1 MRAAVG
7 ALILAC
13 ATASSAQA
21 AALYVD
27 PARAGCSDAA
37 SIAAAA
43 NPATPWCSL
52 TPPSRLARP
61 GDVVHLA
68 HATYHAQLRPTASG
82 APGQPIVYQADG
94 AVTIEAPSGTVSV
107 MFTSVHDISLRD
119 VTIRA
124 SALQAVWVDNAAR
137 VTLAGDTITNSG
149 GPGLQI
155 KRGTDT
161 TITGSRLVGSSGAGL
176 LETSAAV
183 GTSLLSSSVTGNGKD
198 GQKYNGDG
206 VGLAGTDATVIDDVI
221 TGNGDG
227 VGFEHGV
234 YAGATANGYTIEGNL
249 IGDNAGADIK
259 AAGGPGLVADNR
271 LESSMFGLVI
281 SDNPAAVTFEYNLVQ
296 GAFQHGILVTTGTTP
311 ARARLWNNTVEQ
323 TGRSTASGNA
333 SAVFV
338 VSAALLELRN
348 NLLAYTNPDLLGSAL
363 LVNDQSLVGS
373 FASDTNWF
381 ASPDPRALRVAWN
394 GARVTFAQ
402 WRALSGQDG
411 ASIESAPP
419 SFDAD
424 GRVTSSDLGAG
435 AGTPLGLEHDLAGTP
450 IDPLR
455 PPDIGAFELVH

>member
-1 MRAAVG
+1 MRLAAVT
-7 ALILAC
+7 ALFVAC
-13 ATASSAQA
+13 ATASGAQA
-21 AALYVD
+21 ASLYVN
-27 PARAGCSDAA
+27 PASQGCSDAA
-37 SIAAAA
+37 SVAAAG

-68 HATYHAQLRPTASG
+68 SATYGAQLRPTASG
-82 APGQPIVYQADG
+82 APGQPVVYQADG
-94 AVTIEAPSGTVSV
+94 PVTIMAPAGTVSV
-107 MFTSVHDISLRD
+107 MFTGVHDIVLRD
-119 VTIRA
+119 LTVRA
-124 SALQAVWVDNAAR
+124 AALQAVWIDNAAR
-137 VTLAGDTITNSG
+137 VTLSGDTVSNSG

-161 TITGSRLVGSSGAGL
+161 TITRSRLVNSSGAGL

-183 GTSLLSSSVTGNGKD
+183 GTILRSSTVSGNGKD

-206 VGLAGTDATVIDDVI
+206 VGLAGTNPSVVDNVI
-221 TGNGDG
+221 TDNGDG
-227 VGFEHGV
+227 IGFEHGV
-234 YAGATANGYTIEGNL
+234 YAGATANGYTIARNL
-249 IGDNAGADIK
+249 IAGNAGADIK

-271 LESSMFGLVI
+271 LQSSMFGLVI
-281 SDNPAAVTFEYNLVQ
+281 SDNPEVVTFEYNLIQ

-333 SAVFV
+333 SAMFV
-338 VSAALLELRN
+338 VSAAQLELRN
-348 NLLAYTNPDLLGSAL
+348 NLLAYTNADLLGSAL

-394 GARVTFAQ
+394 GARVSLTQ

-411 ASIESAPP
+411 ASIDSVPP
-419 SFDAD
+419 TFDAG
-424 GRVTSSDLGAG
+424 GRVTSLNLGAG
-435 AGTPLGLEHDLAGTP
+435 KGTPLGLDHDLAGTP
-450 IDPLR
+450 LDT
-455 PPDIGAFELVH
+455 PPDIGAFEDD